1 LVGKIYTTAE
11 YVTYVVTKLEDLNN
25 VIIPHF
31 KTYPLITQKLLD
43 FTFFCEIVE
52 LCNAK
57 ISSLD
62 NIQTILNIKAA
73 MNKGVIS
80 DTLLESFPNTVA
92 ISRPDI
98 KPQAIPLFEL
108 QVL

>member
-1 LVGKIYTTAE
+1 
-11 YVTYVVTKLEDLNN
+11 VVTKLEDLTN

-31 KTYPLITQKLLD
+31 KTYPLITQKLSD
-43 FTFFCEIVE
+43 FTLFCEIMN

-62 NIQTILNIKAA
+62 SIQTILNIKAA
-73 MNKGVIS
+73 MNKGGIS

-92 ISRPDI
+92 ISRPYI
-98 KPQAIPLFEL
+98 KPQAIPNSF
-108 QVL
+108 